1 MKERQKEY
9 SLRCNLKSISST
21 AEAGKV
27 HLQCC
32 PPPLPLEKGKDGS
45 WWLLSLRERFL
56 PYLRAYNYKNRFT
69 TLSVEEKPD
78 MPTSGE
84 SGSPNPRACETA
96 RKNWWAIVMGD
107 SLLQGKRGTQMLAW
121 PVDWRSLLPAGG
133 PHPGYCG
140 GFTVADPTL
149 ATATYSYSTWEQIIR
164 LGETCTVPKLTIEV
178 WGQ

>member
-45 WWLLSLRERFL
+45 WWLLSLRGRFL

-78 MPTSGE
+78 VPTSGE
-84 SGSPNPRACETA
+84 SGSPKPRACKTA

-107 SLLQGKRGTQMLAW
+107 SLLQGKRGTQNFGLTCWLKKFSACWRPTSRILWKLHCSW
-121 PVDWRSLLPAGG
+121 PWLLPRTLN
-133 PHPGYCG
+133 PHG
-140 GFTVADPTL
+140 
-149 ATATYSYSTWEQIIR
+149 S
-164 LGETCTVPKLTIEV
+164 KL
-178 WGQ
+178 